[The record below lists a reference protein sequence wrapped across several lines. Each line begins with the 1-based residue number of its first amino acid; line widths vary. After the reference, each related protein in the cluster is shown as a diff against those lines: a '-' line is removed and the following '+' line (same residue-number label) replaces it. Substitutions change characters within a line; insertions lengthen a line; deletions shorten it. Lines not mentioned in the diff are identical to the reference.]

1 MDYTSKSMV
10 EDNKSLD
17 QIKNAAK
24 AFVRT
29 LQNSSPKS
37 EVAVSW
43 YRGHEGENPTVTNGS
58 FQTLENNYQNIL
70 NAIDASGNANGGTPM
85 GAALQKANDRLND
98 AKYTN
103 KYVILFTDG
112 MPGYSSSSTNWNCMV
127 ANNAYNYA
135 TEIKK
140 KATLFTVGYSLD
152 GNFKWEPGHSS
163 TSSSDRNHKKHRTT
177 TSATQFLEKYIA
189 TTATNG
195 KQYAYTTDNSAG
207 LQATFENL
215 AGSIGSLYSIQ
226 PERIVDVID
235 SRFEL
240 TKEQKATFDAYNKAH
255 ETETPVNKI
264 EYIVN
269 NNGTTTITWY
279 GKAAFIGNKEATD
292 PTKGPWS
299 ATVDIVAKSDFIGGN
314 TIPTN
319 GAASGIY
326 VDANTTK
333 LFPQPSVNVRL
344 FTPSID
350 SKEITF
356 YKGEEITSSTFTKE
370 LLDSYKLTGDLEQ
383 AVTLKLGQHGIPELT
398 TEEINSLKPNQT
410 ITKDY
415 SYPGTEDVV
424 GTFKFEFIP
433 DEKGIN
439 GNHTATITG
448 NTVETYTLKVTF
460 IPKTPVERQTILVGK
475 SILSPQQDT
484 KTIQDSRK
492 GEIKD
497 IPKGSYNVT
506 EVEKQGIY
514 KVNVFAIYKQ
524 STSTNPDTKEHPKLA
539 GAKFS
544 LTGKNHKNV
553 YYGLSDNDGL
563 VKWYSDKDCT
573 KSLLFN
579 KWETDTYTFKEI
591 QAPAGYSLST
601 KAWEIEK
608 QANKVVITNFD
619 NKDDQENYYFN
630 NTPLYDLPSTGGTGI
645 YLYMIGG
652 MLLMF
657 AAVWILYKNKCKEV
671 LGK

>member
-1 MDYTSKSMV
+1 MV
-10 EDNKSLD
+10 
-17 QIKNAAK
+17 
-24 AFVRT
+24 
-29 LQNSSPKS
+29 
-37 EVAVSW
+37 
-43 YRGHEGENPTVTNGS
+43 
-58 FQTLENNYQNIL
+58 
-70 NAIDASGNANGGTPM
+70 
-85 GAALQKANDRLND
+85 
-98 AKYTN
+98 
-103 KYVILFTDG
+103 
-112 MPGYSSSSTNWNCMV
+112 
-127 ANNAYNYA
+127 
-135 TEIKK
+135 
-140 KATLFTVGYSLD
+140 
-152 GNFKWEPGHSS
+152 
-163 TSSSDRNHKKHRTT
+163 
-177 TSATQFLEKYIA
+177 
-189 TTATNG
+189 
-195 KQYAYTTDNSAG
+195 
-207 LQATFENL
+207 
-215 AGSIGSLYSIQ
+215 
-226 PERIVDVID
+226 
-235 SRFEL
+235 
-240 TKEQKATFDAYNKAH
+240 
-255 ETETPVNKI
+255 
-264 EYIVN
+264 
-269 NNGTTTITWY
+269 TWY

>member
-1 MDYTSKSMV
+1 MV

-226 PERIVDVID
+226 PERIVDVKMQRN
-235 SRFEL
+235 RFL
-240 TKEQKATFDAYNKAH
+240 K
-255 ETETPVNKI
+255 
-264 EYIVN
+264 
-269 NNGTTTITWY
+269 
-279 GKAAFIGNKEATD
+279 
-292 PTKGPWS
+292 
-299 ATVDIVAKSDFIGGN
+299 
-314 TIPTN
+314 
-319 GAASGIY
+319 
-326 VDANTTK
+326 
-333 LFPQPSVNVRL
+333 RL
-344 FTPSID
+344 NCR
-350 SKEITF
+350 EI
-356 YKGEEITSSTFTKE
+356 
-370 LLDSYKLTGDLEQ
+370 
-383 AVTLKLGQHGIPELT
+383 
-398 TEEINSLKPNQT
+398 
-410 ITKDY
+410 
-415 SYPGTEDVV
+415 
-424 GTFKFEFIP
+424 
-433 DEKGIN
+433 
-439 GNHTATITG
+439 
-448 NTVETYTLKVTF
+448 
-460 IPKTPVERQTILVGK
+460 
-475 SILSPQQDT
+475 
-484 KTIQDSRK
+484 RK
-492 GEIKD
+492 
-497 IPKGSYNVT
+497 
-506 EVEKQGIY
+506 
-514 KVNVFAIYKQ
+514 
-524 STSTNPDTKEHPKLA
+524 
-539 GAKFS
+539 KFS
-544 LTGKNHKNV
+544 
-553 YYGLSDNDGL
+553 
-563 VKWYSDKDCT
+563 
-573 KSLLFN
+573 
-579 KWETDTYTFKEI
+579 
-591 QAPAGYSLST
+591 
-601 KAWEIEK
+601 
-608 QANKVVITNFD
+608 
-619 NKDDQENYYFN
+619 
-630 NTPLYDLPSTGGTGI
+630 
-645 YLYMIGG
+645 
-652 MLLMF
+652 
-657 AAVWILYKNKCKEV
+657 
-671 LGK
+671 